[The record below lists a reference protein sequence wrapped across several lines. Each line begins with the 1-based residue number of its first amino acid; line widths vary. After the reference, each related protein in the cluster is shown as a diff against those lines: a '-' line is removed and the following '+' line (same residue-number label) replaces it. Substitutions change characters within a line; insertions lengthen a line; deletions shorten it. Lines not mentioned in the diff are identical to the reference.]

1 MYELCLAFRQM
12 KILNIIYTILTIFAL
27 VAIFYMINHEAGTT
41 TAMAIVLLL
50 IWGLFSAS
58 KQKEIDEK
66 YEAILYDEEQLKK
79 LRKL

>member
-1 MYELCLAFRQM
+1 MV
-12 KILNIIYTILTIFAL
+12 KILNIIYTILIISAIIAL
-27 VAIFYMINHEAGTT
+27 FLMINHEAGTT
-41 TAMAIVLLL
+41 TALAITLLL

-79 LRKL
+79 LREL